1 MERPL
6 TTLIFVI
13 SGFAFSVLSLLVE
26 SQTQDGANPTL
37 SPPIPSPPP
46 PSPPPP
52 PPPLSPLPPPP
63 PPPPPP
69 PILSPPPPPLSP
81 SPPPFSPPPP
91 FPSPLPPRRRPP
103 PFHASENG
111 KKSPPVPPKNINNT
125 NQGSKRSLNKG
136 KKVGLFF
143 VGIAAV
149 LQICVVGFL
158 VFKRR
163 QLLRVKDRY
172 EGFS

>member
-1 MERPL
+1 C
-6 TTLIFVI
+6 FVA
-13 SGFAFSVLSLLVE
+13 SCRVSDSRWSQSHSLAAETFFTASLSLSATTAVATT
-26 SQTQDGANPTL
+26 SPTT
-37 SPPIPSPPP
+37 
-46 PSPPPP
+46 
-52 PPPLSPLPPPP
+52 
-63 PPPPPP
+63 PPPP
-69 PILSPPPPPLSP
+69 PITPPPPSP

-91 FPSPLPPRRRPP
+91 PP
-103 PFHASENG
+103 PHRHRRNPPPPLASSVER
-111 KKSPPVPPKNINNT
+111 KKKRPPVPPKNINT

>member
-26 SQTQDGANPTL
+26 SQTPDEANPTL
-37 SPPIPSPPP
+37 SPPMPSPPP
-46 PSPPPP
+46 PSPSPPP
-52 PPPLSPLPPPP
+52 PPLPPPP

-69 PILSPPPPPLSP
+69 PRIISPPPSP
-81 SPPPFSPPPP
+81 SPPPFSPSPPP
-91 FPSPLPPRRRPP
+91 PPHRHRRSPP
-103 PFHASENG
+103 PPLASSMER
-111 KKSPPVPPKNINNT
+111 KKKRPPVPPKNINT
-125 NQGSKRSLNKG
+125 NQASKRSLNKG